1 MAVRTIA
8 TDIKLTGEREFN
20 DQMKAV
26 NSNLKNLKTDMM
38 AVSAEFEGNADSVE
52 ALTAKQNI
60 LQETFDQQREKVRAL
75 ASQYEKAKAELGE
88 NNRITDKYRQELNQA
103 TVALAKHHAALE
115 KNNAALEEA
124 KSASEPYVSVF
135 RKIKKAVTDTANSQK
150 DLKRQFAEAAQ
161 ETPVLAEAYD
171 IATAAVKAFD
181 KAASGAG
188 KVAKGIGTAA
198 GGVAKGVGAITAAA
212 AAGVA
217 AIGAGGVLALGTMA
231 SMAKEAAEA
240 AKAASEAGETLTD
253 TQQKWLAY
261 SDSLGALDTAVA
273 GAKSAL
279 GGILLPALQDLSTE
293 GAAFLNDFTKDMEAA
308 AGDTEK
314 QGKILSD
321 YIVKGAKLIKE
332 KLPEYVKLGKELLSG
347 LGEGLSEFG
356 PEILDI
362 GLEIVMD
369 MLDLIIDNAP
379 LLAEAGTTL
388 VMKLVEGLIAR
399 GPDVI
404 TSAVGMV
411 TQIVS
416 GLAQAAPDLIP
427 AAGQLIVTL
436 ITALVQASPQLLLA
450 GLELIYGIIS
460 GLIDG
465 LGYIIESA
473 DEIIAALVTEFAN
486 NSERFKK
493 IGNDI
498 IQKIKQGLSDAWDNF
513 KRWFLDLWNGL
524 FGNLSVK
531 IPVEGSKTS
540 VPKGNLDTSFDVQ
553 DTFSR
558 SRSSATYTTGNGK
571 TVNLYFYAKT
581 ITEAEIHMIVDIVN
595 RELGDA
601 M

>member
-1 MAVRTIA
+1 MAVRTIG
-8 TDIKLTGEREFN
+8 TDIKLTGEKEFN
-20 DQMKAV
+20 DGMKAI
-26 NSNLKNLKTDMM
+26 NSNLKTLRTDM
-38 AVSAEFEGNADSVE
+38 AATSAEFDGNANSVS
-52 ALTAKQNI
+52 ALTAKQKI
-60 LQETFDQQREKVRAL
+60 LKESVEQQKVKIDAL
-75 ASQYEKAKAELGE
+75 KSRLALVNKEYGE
-88 NNRITDKYRQELNQA
+88 NSAQADRLRQQINQA
-103 TVALAKHHAALE
+103 TVAMSKEEKALDDTS
-115 KNNAALEEA
+115 KALRMKFNVLRNAASGYISFVD
-124 KSASEPYVSVF
+124 K
-135 RKIKKAVTDTANSQK
+135 
-150 DLKRQFAEAAQ
+150 
-161 ETPVLAEAYD
+161 LAEAKD
-171 IATAAVKAFD
+171 GLDEFSEKSKKASELLKLVGAPATAIPTAAVK
-181 KAASGAG
+181 S
-188 KVAKGIGTAA
+188 TAA
-198 GGVAKGVGAITAAA
+198 LVKLSAAA
-212 AAGVA
+212 VAAGAAVGVA
-217 AIGAGGVLALGTMA
+217 AVTAMAGF
-231 SMAKEAAEA
+231 AKEAAEA

-261 SDSLGALDTAVA
+261 SDSLGALDAAVA

-347 LGEGLSEFG
+347 LGEGLSESG

-369 MLDLIIDNAP
+369 MLELIIDNAP

-388 VMKLVEGLIAR
+388 IMKLIEGLIDK
-399 GPDVI
+399 GPDVL

-486 NSERFKK
+486 NAERFKK

-558 SRSSATYTTGNGK
+558 SRSGATYTTGNGK